1 MKTLIVLRHAK
12 AEHTPG
18 VLDFERGLTN
28 RGQRN
33 AREAGE
39 LIGRLEPDLILSSS
53 SKRTR
58 QTAELLGL
66 PAPLELERDI
76 YEAYADELLVL
87 LRQVG
92 PDVGTLVLVGHNPSV
107 HELVIGLTGHQVETF
122 PPGAYAVIELPGPWA
137 EVDSGT
143 GTLVDTHRP

>member
-18 VLDFERGLTN
+18 VLDFERGLTH

-33 AREAGE
+33 AREAGV
-39 LIGRLEPDLILSSS
+39 LIGPLKPDLVLSSS
-53 SKRTR
+53 SKRTK

-66 PAPLELERDI
+66 AAPLELDRDI
-76 YEAYADELLVL
+76 YEAYTDELLVL
-87 LRQVG
+87 IRQVG
-92 PDVGTLVLVGHNPSV
+92 PEVGTLVLVGHNPSV
-107 HELVIGLTGHQVETF
+107 HELVMGLTGDEVETF
-122 PPGAYAVIELPGPWA
+122 PPGAFAVVELPGPWS